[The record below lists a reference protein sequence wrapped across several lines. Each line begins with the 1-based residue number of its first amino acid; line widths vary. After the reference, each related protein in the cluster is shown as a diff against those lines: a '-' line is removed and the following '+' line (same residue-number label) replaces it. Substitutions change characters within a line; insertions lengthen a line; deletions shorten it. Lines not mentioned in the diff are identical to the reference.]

1 MKRGK
6 SLLTGLAFAVIFA
19 VMLCA
24 CSFAADTA
32 EGGTELSE
40 TEAVVHYLD
49 SDNETVLY
57 TESVPAGTTKLEY
70 QPENITDFES
80 AENSWYVLKFS
91 GWDYNGEPLAGGEE
105 YYIRPLMQTPEIKTV
120 GTKMNLTTYNKF
132 VRNVYIPYDLA
143 LFSKL
148 GIEDFSIKDT
158 SLGEIDLS
166 KQDKVLIGGK
176 KYVVLKDQFAVS
188 SSISKTYE
196 ITFTVSQ
203 KVMSE
208 SVSFDTGR
216 YFELVMSGENVSEI
230 GKSLIIHT
238 VNFSNEVIKNLTDES
253 GAYIYPDGYPSYN
266 TLLSEYGDL
275 LTDTESAAFKDR
287 LKEDESRIDISAL
300 SEYVEKSAVKLDGE
314 VPTFAFVLKETAG
327 GVLSYSYKK
336 DSSSTA
342 SGAMQP
348 SGTWQI
354 ISDLIPLYC
363 LTEDFV
369 ITYTD
374 GSVSES
380 GVYNLGGYISYLQ
393 GMSENM
399 TEADASWI
407 NALLAMYANSLK
419 SYEYKTSQG
428 GGEDT
433 AEPYKMPSVL
443 LIGQSN
449 MAGRGDLYYVTKI
462 DDDRI
467 FMWRPE
473 GWTKMVEPIHYDK
486 TAAGAGLGASFAK
499 GFVDS
504 FDTEVG
510 LIPGAY
516 GGTRVSEW
524 QKGETYYNRALEMA
538 LEAQKTSEIVAILWH
553 QGEGDTANPDYAELC
568 KSMFDSFIEDL
579 GLDRDKIVIITGELG
594 RTKKWE
600 YHRSEL
606 DKLAERYPNY
616 GIASSEG
623 LVTMLPDDVTH
634 FDGASYRVFGYR
646 YFAEYYRLTTGGVFE
661 FDENLDSYRTEPGE
675 TDPGDPGDTNEYI
688 YKNDFNG
695 LDLGVYN
702 SGTYGKLNFRPL
714 DELAGISV
722 VAKDA
727 GALDRFIKM
736 SYTEGGKGNY
746 IDIKHNI
753 DPNTDFVVE
762 ADFAINDGGLASG
775 DVLKLV
781 SSANT
786 TIPLLCAGADSSGNV
801 VIYNALNGKKV
812 DANPSTPETDGIA
825 ILRRYD
831 FEWTNIKVVCHM
843 TTNTKDIYIDGQLA
857 VSGATLT
864 TDSKI
869 PDISQY
875 DTIKTRVF
883 QYKNSGSGDIMIDN
897 YKVYKFEG

>member
-19 VMLCA
+19 VMLCVY
-24 CSFAADTA
+24 SFAADTA

-216 YFELVMSGENVSEI
+216 YFELVMSGGNVSEI

-253 GAYIYPDGYPSYN
+253 GAHIYPDGYPTYN

-363 LTEDFV
+363 FTEVFV

-374 GSVSES
+374 GSVSE
-380 GVYNLGGYISYLQ
+380 GGGYNLGG
-393 GMSENM
+393 
-399 TEADASWI
+399 
-407 NALLAMYANSLK
+407 
-419 SYEYKTSQG
+419 
-428 GGEDT
+428 
-433 AEPYKMPSVL
+433 
-443 LIGQSN
+443 
-449 MAGRGDLYYVTKI
+449 
-462 DDDRI
+462 
-467 FMWRPE
+467 
-473 GWTKMVEPIHYDK
+473 
-486 TAAGAGLGASFAK
+486 
-499 GFVDS
+499 
-504 FDTEVG
+504 
-510 LIPGAY
+510 
-516 GGTRVSEW
+516 
-524 QKGETYYNRALEMA
+524 
-538 LEAQKTSEIVAILWH
+538 
-553 QGEGDTANPDYAELC
+553 
-568 KSMFDSFIEDL
+568 
-579 GLDRDKIVIITGELG
+579 
-594 RTKKWE
+594 
-600 YHRSEL
+600 
-606 DKLAERYPNY
+606 
-616 GIASSEG
+616 
-623 LVTMLPDDVTH
+623 
-634 FDGASYRVFGYR
+634 
-646 YFAEYYRLTTGGVFE
+646 
-661 FDENLDSYRTEPGE
+661 
-675 TDPGDPGDTNEYI
+675 
-688 YKNDFNG
+688 
-695 LDLGVYN
+695 
-702 SGTYGKLNFRPL
+702 
-714 DELAGISV
+714 
-722 VAKDA
+722 
-727 GALDRFIKM
+727 
-736 SYTEGGKGNY
+736 
-746 IDIKHNI
+746 
-753 DPNTDFVVE
+753 
-762 ADFAINDGGLASG
+762 
-775 DVLKLV
+775 
-781 SSANT
+781 
-786 TIPLLCAGADSSGNV
+786 
-801 VIYNALNGKKV
+801 
-812 DANPSTPETDGIA
+812 
-825 ILRRYD
+825 
-831 FEWTNIKVVCHM
+831 
-843 TTNTKDIYIDGQLA
+843 
-857 VSGATLT
+857 
-864 TDSKI
+864 
-869 PDISQY
+869 
-875 DTIKTRVF
+875 
-883 QYKNSGSGDIMIDN
+883 
-897 YKVYKFEG
+897 